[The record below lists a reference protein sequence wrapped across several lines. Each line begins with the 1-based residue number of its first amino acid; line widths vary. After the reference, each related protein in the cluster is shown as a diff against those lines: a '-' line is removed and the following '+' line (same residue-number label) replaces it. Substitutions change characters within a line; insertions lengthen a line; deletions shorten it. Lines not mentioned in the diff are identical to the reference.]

1 MTHGSGDFVIAFSTR
16 PGSPPPDE
24 KLTPLFEA
32 TVEATEEAAINSLFK
47 VFQPRTGKSGT
58 VNNVDVPIGICGLPE
73 HIVREEPEAARRVK
87 CLDVSHG

>member
-47 VFQPRTGKSGT
+47 ATTVESKLGT
-58 VNNVDVPIGICGLPE
+58 VEALPLDR
-73 HIVREEPEAARRVK
+73 VRVALK
-87 CLDVSHG
+87 KHGVLP